1 MARKEITILI
11 ADRNPH
17 VRKYLQ
23 REMTAAGYRVQLAD
37 AGREVIEWAFHRE
50 PLDLI
55 ILDPDLRDAD
65 ESRVLEHLL
74 NRVPTLPVVV
84 HTYAAEFRDV
94 FKNVDGFYF
103 VEKRGSSVERLKQ
116 VIYETLVAPLP
127 PPDKLIGCQASSG
140 TEIRNVLEQEKR

>member
-1 MARKEITILI
+1 MKQEITILI

-23 REMTAAGYRVQLAD
+23 REMIAAGYRVQLAD
-37 AGREVIEWAFHRE
+37 TGREVIEWAFHRE

-84 HTYAAEFRDV
+84 HTYAAEFRDA

-103 VEKRGSSVERLKQ
+103 VEKRGSSVEWLKQ

-127 PPDKLIGCQASSG
+127 PPDKLNGCRTSSG